1 MRLED
6 RNDPSN
12 QNAHQSSRPYS
23 NGSNGSPVATPNKST
38 SSLTNGSSGKAES
51 NGHTN
56 GHTRPTGPFFGH
68 DREEVTRI
76 LIQSLTDLG
85 YHGAAGS
92 LSRESGYELEN
103 PSVAA
108 FRSAVQD
115 GEWAEAESLLF
126 GTQGPEDGGV
136 GLAESAAGWLRT
148 QKRPASTNGQSRGL
162 PLAEGANKQEMIF
175 WIRQQKYLE
184 LLEGRDLGSALMVLR
199 QELTPLHQSTA
210 RLHAL
215 SR

>member
-1 MRLED
+1 MRLGNREGSTEQD
-6 RNDPSN
+6 TR
-12 QNAHQSSRPYS
+12 QSAT
-23 NGSNGSPVATPNKST
+23 NGSNGSNTPTPTKALSGLANG
-38 SSLTNGSSGKAES
+38 NGSAKPDS
-51 NGHTN
+51 NGYTN
-56 GHTRPTGPFFGH
+56 GHVKPTGPFFGH

-85 YHGAAGS
+85 YHGAATS
-92 LSRESGYELEN
+92 LSRESGFELEN

-108 FRSAVQD
+108 FRNAVQE

-126 GTQGPEDGGV
+126 GGQEKKDGGV
-136 GLAESAAGWLRT
+136 ELAESVDQWSGRVKAPET
-148 QKRPASTNGQSRGL
+148 SNGHGRGL
-162 PLAEGANKQEMIF
+162 PLAEGANKHEMLF

-199 QELTPLHQSTA
+199 QELTPLHQDTS

>member
-6 RNDPSN
+6 NDDQSN
-12 QNAHQSSRPYS
+12 QDASQPPRPYS
-23 NGSNGSPVATPNKST
+23 NGSNGSSMNTPVKPPQSH
-38 SSLTNGSSGKAES
+38 SNGSSSKADS
-51 NGHTN
+51 NGYTN
-56 GHTRPTGPFFGH
+56 GHSRPTGPFFGH

-126 GTQGPEDGGV
+126 GTKVPDDGGV
-136 GLAESAAGWLRT
+136 GLGDSAAGWLRT
-148 QKRPASTNGQSRGL
+148 GKAPVSTNGHSNGL
-162 PLAEGANKQEMIF
+162 PLAEGANKQEMLF

-184 LLEGRDLGSALMVLR
+184 LLEERDLGSALMVLR
-199 QELTPLHQSTA
+199 QELTPLHQDTS